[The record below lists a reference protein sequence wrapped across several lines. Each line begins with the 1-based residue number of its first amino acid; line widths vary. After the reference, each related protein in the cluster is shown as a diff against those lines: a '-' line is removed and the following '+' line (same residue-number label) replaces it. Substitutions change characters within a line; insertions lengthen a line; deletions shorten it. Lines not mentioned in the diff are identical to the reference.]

1 MFRIEAKKRAIKF
14 IETLNSTRKERIREI
29 ILVLKQNPVP
39 IRQVD
44 LAKLKGYDNLYR
56 IRIGNARIIYEV
68 FWNER
73 RILLH
78 YVGPREKAYNDL

>member
-44 LAKLKGYDNLYR
+44 LAKLSKS
-56 IRIGNARIIYEV
+56 
-68 FWNER
+68 
-73 RILLH
+73 
-78 YVGPREKAYNDL
+78 